1 MAQVES
7 NKVNCAVILAGGLGK
22 RIEIVSGTNP
32 KPLLEIYNKPVL
44 EWKIRYLSY
53 FGIENIY
60 VILGHKSTMVESYL
74 ASRKQFK
81 EEKVFTMDEGRE
93 LLGTGGGLIKF
104 KNKLPDFFYLTYA
117 DNLLTF
123 DLNLMS
129 KFVNSSSI
137 NHVVSITKKNNLSE
151 NGNIQISRN
160 IVTSYGLNSKKNI
173 YLDYGVLYLRK
184 NAHIKPEHDVFSLDK
199 LLLNSINCGKVGYFY
214 TNSKYVD
221 IGTPENYFKVRK
233 NYQEFTS
240 FLL

>member
-1 MAQVES
+1 MVQVES

-44 EWKIRYLSY
+44 EWKIRYLAY

-60 VILGHKSTMVESYL
+60 VILGHKSTMVKAYL
-74 ASRKQFK
+74 MNRKPFK
-81 EEKVFTMDEGRE
+81 EEKVFVLDEGRE

-123 DLNLMS
+123 DFNLMS
-129 KFVNSSSI
+129 KFANPLRI
-137 NHVVSITKKNNLSE
+137 NHVISITKKNNFSE
-151 NGNIQISRN
+151 NGNIQINRN
-160 IVTSYGLNSKKNI
+160 IVTCYGQNSKQQI
-173 YLDYGVLYLRK
+173 YLDYGILYISK
-184 NAHIKPEHDVFSLDK
+184 NALIKPEHEVFSLDN

-221 IGTPENYFKVRK
+221 IGTPENYFKVRDS
-233 NYQEFTS
+233 YQEFIS

>member
-1 MAQVES
+1 
-7 NKVNCAVILAGGLGK
+7 
-22 RIEIVSGTNP
+22 
-32 KPLLEIYNKPVL
+32 
-44 EWKIRYLSY
+44 
-53 FGIENIY
+53 
-60 VILGHKSTMVESYL
+60 MVESYL

-173 YLDYGVLYLRK
+173 YLDYGVLYLSK
-184 NAHIKPEHDVFSLDK
+184 NALIKPEHDVFSLDK